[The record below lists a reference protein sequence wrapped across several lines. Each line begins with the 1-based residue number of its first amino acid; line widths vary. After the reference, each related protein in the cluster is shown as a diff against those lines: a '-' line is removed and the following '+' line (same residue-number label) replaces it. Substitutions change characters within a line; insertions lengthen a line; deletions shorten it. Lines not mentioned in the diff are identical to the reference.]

1 MQRFL
6 ASLRSFSL
14 LRPLSSSSV
23 TLVSLSVVPA
33 ATSLPNLQQAARPE
47 EDGSR
52 IYILGKKRE
61 EEMEA
66 SEALRALRAYSMASS
81 PETVAVNIKV
91 DMTLKKVR

>member
-1 MQRFL
+1 MLWRFPV
-6 ASLRSFSL
+6 SLHSFSL

-23 TLVSLSVVPA
+23 TLVSPTVVPA
-33 ATSLPNLQQAARPE
+33 ATSLPNLQQAARE
-47 EDGSR
+47 ADGSR

-66 SEALRALRAYSMASS
+66 NEALRALRAYSMASS

>member
-23 TLVSLSVVPA
+23 TLVSPSVVLA
-33 ATSLPNLQQAARPE
+33 ATSLPNLQQAAR

-61 EEMEA
+61 EEVEA